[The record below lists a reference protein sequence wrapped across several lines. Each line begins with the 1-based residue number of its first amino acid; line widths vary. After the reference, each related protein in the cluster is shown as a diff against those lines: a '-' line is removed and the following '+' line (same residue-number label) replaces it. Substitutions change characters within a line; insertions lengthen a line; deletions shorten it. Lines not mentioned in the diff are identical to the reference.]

1 MQESPATSVALG
13 MFRNPIMIQDTMSR
27 DDRQSNHPP
36 FASIAPH
43 PPLRRYYDE
52 IEARQGFLN
61 ELFNRTA
68 SQYRN
73 IDRATGFGSGI
84 WYRRRAL
91 REAGLKP
98 GMHMLD
104 VACGPALMAQGA
116 RDIVGSSG
124 SVVGLDPSTGMLR
137 EARRGPCYNLVQ
149 GIGEELPF
157 ADASFDF
164 VSMGYALR
172 HVSDLS
178 TTFLEYAR
186 VLKPGGILL
195 LLDICRPRSSLLLSL
210 LRFYVR
216 TVLGTVFAA
225 STGNRD
231 MKLLMEYWSDTIE
244 YCVPSETILGA
255 LKTVG
260 FSDCSLREWFNGL
273 LRDYRAV
280 KAGTDL

>member
-1 MQESPATSVALG
+1 M
-13 MFRNPIMIQDTMSR
+13 NQDTMRR
-27 DDRQSNHPP
+27 DDRQSSHAP
-36 FASIAPH
+36 FSSIAPH
-43 PPLRRYYDE
+43 PPLRRYYGE

-68 SQYRN
+68 YQYRN

-91 REAGLKP
+91 LEAGLKS
-98 GMHMLD
+98 GMHVLD

-116 RDIVGSSG
+116 RDLVGSFG
-124 SVVGLDPSTGMLR
+124 SVIGLDPSIGMLR
-137 EARRGPCYNLVQ
+137 EAQKGPCHKLVQ
-149 GIGEELPF
+149 GIGEQLPF

-164 VSMGYALR
+164 LSMGYALR

-178 TTFLEYAR
+178 ATFLEYRR

-195 LLDICRPRSSLLLSL
+195 LLDICRPRSPLLFSLS
-210 LRFYVR
+210 RFYIK
-216 TVLGTVFAA
+216 TVLGIVFTA

-231 MKLLMEYWSDTIE
+231 MKLLMEYWSDTVE
-244 YCVPSETILGA
+244 YCVSSETILAA
-255 LKTVG
+255 LKAVG
-260 FSDCSLREWFNGL
+260 FSDCSSHERFNGL

-280 KAGTDL
+280 KAETSL